1 MNIFYNSEI
10 NLENKNFILSGNEH
24 LHISKV
30 LRKKTNDK
38 IYITNGKGYL
48 FETIIDRINSKA
60 ISLKILD
67 YKYKPPM
74 DYNLNIGIAPTKK
87 IDRFEW
93 FVEKAVEIGV
103 SAITPIICA
112 HSERK
117 KLNYSRLNKIAV
129 SAMKQS
135 LQTYL
140 PKINPIVKVED
151 FISLNTANQNYIAHC
166 KRSKTQYLSNII
178 VKNSCSSVII
188 GPEGGFTDNEINL
201 ALDFNFKAVSLGD
214 NRLRTETAG
223 TVCCQMFLDSN
234 K

>member
-103 SAITPIICA
+103 SAITPII
-112 HSERK
+112 
-117 KLNYSRLNKIAV
+117 
-129 SAMKQS
+129 
-135 LQTYL
+135 
-140 PKINPIVKVED
+140 
-151 FISLNTANQNYIAHC
+151 
-166 KRSKTQYLSNII
+166 
-178 VKNSCSSVII
+178 
-188 GPEGGFTDNEINL
+188 
-201 ALDFNFKAVSLGD
+201 
-214 NRLRTETAG
+214 
-223 TVCCQMFLDSN
+223 
-234 K
+234 